1 MNWNKPIKLELN
13 KRPIPIILF
22 KNRKKLTFKTCA
34 YIHPVS
40 LRKDWDCG
48 KRGYVID
55 LTNFSTEEIYIPASV
70 ACLQRISNIS
80 LLAHCKFKLR
90 P

>member
-1 MNWNKPIKLELN
+1 MNWNKPIKLELS
-13 KRPIPIILF
+13 KRPTPIISF

-48 KRGYVID
+48 KR
-55 LTNFSTEEIYIPASV
+55 
-70 ACLQRISNIS
+70 
-80 LLAHCKFKLR
+80 
-90 P
+90 